1 MSDDREPVATAEVT
15 GVQRY
20 IVVAHARPDGSAEL
34 FITPADTTGG
44 AIRIGLDAGA
54 AAELGSALLGGI

>member
-15 GVQRY
+15 GVQRFV
-20 IVVAHARPDGSAEL
+20 VVAHAWPDGSAEL
-34 FITPADTTGG
+34 VVVPDSPTG
-44 AIRIGLDAGA
+44 AIRIQLDAGA